1 MTMQMDPNE
10 ITSSGLHPFGRVFAD
25 PADEKATASVSVWQ
39 VLYNP
44 AAGPGNVMF
53 FQSPELTGGA
63 VRIYSD
69 NPKLARWVQ
78 DEIPLDAKDPDSAVT
93 AATFTV
99 EGDVGSSYS
108 VTVDAGSDRLVCRW
122 SDFLPAFASVHS
134 PDPERLGGHGHYAV
148 YVTAR
153 KLDISLNGA
162 TAKGSPRPQP
172 FGEWQ
177 GTSAFVVLGETWM
190 RPAR

>member
-1 MTMQMDPNE
+1 
-10 ITSSGLHPFGRVFAD
+10 
-25 PADEKATASVSVWQ
+25 VSVWQ

-53 FQSPELTGGA
+53 FQSEALTGGK
-63 VRIYSD
+63 VRIYTD
-69 NPKLARWVQ
+69 NPKLAAWVQ
-78 DEIPLDAKDPDSAVT
+78 AEIPLDAKDDDSSAVD
-93 AATFTV
+93 ATFTT
-99 EGDVGSSYS
+99 EGNVGSSLT
-108 VTVDAGSDRLVCRW
+108 VTVDAGADKLVCRW

-153 KLDISLNGA
+153 QLQISLNGIEA
-162 TAKGSPRPQP
+162 QGSPKPQP

-190 RPAR
+190 RPGR

>member
-1 MTMQMDPNE
+1 MDPNE
-10 ITSSGLHPFGRVFAD
+10 ITSSGMHPFGRIFAAPSD
-25 PADEKATASVSVWQ
+25 DKPAASVSLWQ

-63 VRIYSD
+63 VRIYTD
-69 NPKLARWVQ
+69 NAALARWVQ
-78 DEIPLDAKDPDSAVT
+78 DEIPLDAKDADSPVID
-93 AATFTV
+93 ATFSS
-99 EGDVGSSYS
+99 EGDVNSSL
-108 VTVDAGSDRLVCRW
+108 TVKVDGGDDHLVLQW
-122 SDFLPAFASVHS
+122 GEFMPGFASVHT

-148 YVTAR
+148 YVPAR
-153 KLDISLNGA
+153 QLEVSLNGA
-162 TAKGSPRPQP
+162 SVSGSPKPQP
-172 FGEWQ
+172 FGDWQ